1 MHIWYLYN
9 VQMSGN
15 LLHPATLCSCRCRVW
30 QLSLYSV
37 IYLNMAMFISLFTV
51 YFHLCS
57 HDHGMFKQLSLFKLI
72 CCDSLLNVLCLYFH
86 HDICNLLDYN
96 SDIRICISRN
106 TFKNTSLIFMFSF
119 LGLQQ
124 PHKEFYPVLK
134 YG

>member
-1 MHIWYLYN
+1 MTLTGTLRCTFGTCITFKCPEIYYIRQPF
-9 VQMSGN
+9 VPVGAGYGN
-15 LLHPATLCSCRCRVW
+15 FSLH
-30 QLSLYSV
+30 SV

-57 HDHGMFKQLSLFKLI
+57 HDHGMFKQLPLFKLI

-86 HDICNLLDYN
+86 NYICNLLDYN

-124 PHKEFYPVLK
+124 PHK
-134 YG
+134 